1 MGNYAAWCKTSSE
14 QGHPLS
20 ALPSTK
26 QSNNSTFNESCH
38 IFVRDVF
45 TTFQAFAFRFLKF
58 LIQTKSQEMCE
69 DTVSVNNHADTFMVY
84 NSNHSLKR
92 IMVFCLQVRA
102 FFFFPLLLHKFNTRN
117 FTNFF
122 LINSEYMHDFPGSNL
137 NGFLHKKPFNF
148 NLISEAGCYFLGG
161 YGAINF

>member
-102 FFFFPLLLHKFNTRN
+102 FFFFHYYYISSIQETLQT
-117 FTNFF
+117 FF
-122 LINSEYMHDFPGSNL
+122 SLTVNICM
-137 NGFLHKKPFNF
+137 
-148 NLISEAGCYFLGG
+148 ISQDQ
-161 YGAINF
+161 I